1 MNKIKIFLVLF
12 SFLSIDLISN
22 PNQKVKQKRTKS
34 SKKSRGGGI
43 KSVQLNTPAGITT
56 AAGKTV
62 GTAVAGTTVSKTAAG
77 TTVGTAPAGA
87 TVTTA
92 PLTTSTMVC
101 PKSDING
108 LLLLKNSIYNKE
120 SASHQ
125 ISEMKRFNKDVLVL
139 MMRPSASE
147 HRNYMYLYIFFQLF
161 NKIIQKNPEIH
172 HLLLNT
178 DASEVQALL
187 PADFKDKKILH
198 DGHPAFFWIEKK
210 SLSKANPLEDMKLI
224 CKRSDF
230 NDVFKTNGNNI
241 THSQVNQITN
251 FMNSSLLIKALNK
264 ILFDKAISLG
274 IYFSERVRNMFKNAA
289 NYDSSAPVKP
299 KTITTTQAAPSTTT
313 TAAVK

>member
-22 PNQKVKQKRTKS
+22 SNQKQRQKRTKS

-43 KSVQLNTPAGITT
+43 KSVHLNTPAAITT
-56 AAGKTV
+56 T
-62 GTAVAGTTVSKTAAG
+62 AGTTVATAQGKTVSTTPAG
-77 TTVGTAPAGA
+77 ATVGTAP
-87 TVTTA
+87 V
-92 PLTTSTMVC
+92 TTSTMVC

-108 LLLLKNSIYNKE
+108 LLLFKNSIYNKE

-198 DGHPAFFWIEKK
+198 EGHPAFFWIEKK

-299 KTITTTQAAPSTTT
+299 KTITTNQAAPSTTT
-313 TAAVK
+313 VSPLTTAAVK